1 MFNICIIG
9 MITIPYVL
17 YANLLFDIANNE
29 NIETV
34 YSFVKVLTQ
43 IGRSVNGGTKVSR
56 NLQIKY

>member
-1 MFNICIIG
+1 MHIISMFI
-9 MITIPYVL
+9 IPYVF
-17 YANLLFDIANNE
+17 YVNLLFGIANNE

-43 IGRSVNGGTKVSR
+43 IGGSVNGGTKVSR

>member
-1 MFNICIIG
+1 MFNIYIISMLIKSYG
-9 MITIPYVL
+9 L
-17 YANLLFDIANNE
+17 YANRLFDMANNK

>member
-1 MFNICIIG
+1 MFNIYIIS
-9 MITIPYVL
+9 MLIKSYVL
-17 YANLLFDIANNE
+17 YANRLFDMANNK

>member
-1 MFNICIIG
+1 MLIES
-9 MITIPYVL
+9 YVL
-17 YANLLFDIANNE
+17 YANQLFDIANNE